1 MKFSMLVIRQRGAM
15 GSGGGGL
22 HPAAEAGAAED
33 YGLAGFVDDVG
44 ALDS

>member
-1 MKFSMLVIRQRGAM
+1 MLGMRQRGAM
-15 GSGGGGL
+15 GRGGGGL

-33 YGLAGFVDDVG
+33 YGLAGLVDDAG